1 MAIEKREITT
11 ELQEAYIDYAMSV
24 IVSRALPDVRDGMKP
39 VQRRI
44 LWAMWDSGLTHLA
57 KTRKSANVVG
67 ETMARYHPHGDSSIY
82 DAMARMVQDWSLRYP
97 LITGQGNFG
106 CFTKDTK
113 VKLTDGRDL
122 SFGELVEEYK
132 LGKKHYAY
140 TVNSNGLIAVAEIKK
155 PRLTKKNADLIK
167 ITLDNGEEI
176 KCTPNH
182 RFMLLD
188 GSYKEAKDLQAKE
201 SLMPL
206 YQKLS
211 TKQDRLNRDGYLLI
225 YQNKKGEWVPAHH
238 LSDNYNLAAGK
249 YSISAGRVR
258 HHTDFNKLNNNPDNV
273 VRIGWGDHWKVHYQH
288 ASNLHKNPG
297 YREKIAAG
305 RNKFWADPENIKR
318 SAKRMSNRNMENW
331 RNPEYRKAMSKILSE
346 VNKKYIQDHPEKKA
360 EFSQRATRTLKRL
373 WQNPV
378 YKQLFHEKIVAANK
392 KRITNNTG
400 KVKFLKICKKVLS
413 DFQFLDKELYEQMRN
428 QLYGYGRAT
437 SWETGLEK
445 YYENDP
451 NLILHELNKNHKV
464 VNVELLGEHEDVY
477 DLTIDKT
484 HNFALASGVFVHNSI
499 DGDSP
504 AAMRYTEAKLSK
516 ISEEMLFDIEKETVD
531 WQPNYDATR
540 QEPRVLPAKLPNL
553 LLNGTVGIAVGMATN
568 IPPHNLS
575 EVADAVLHFADNPD
589 ADTDDLLKFVKGP
602 DFPTGGIIFDQ
613 KAIRETYISGRGPI
627 LSRAKADIQE
637 RKNRQFDIIITEIP
651 YQVNKSELIKHMAEL
666 VQNKKIEGIR
676 DIRDESDRDGLRIV
690 VEMKTDVNPQKI
702 LNQLYQYTALQK
714 YFHMNMIALADGIQ
728 PQLMTLKDVIS
739 AYFEHRK
746 KVIRRRTEF
755 DLKKAKERAHILEG
769 LSKALSVIDKIIATI
784 KKSKDRNDAHQNLV
798 KQFKLSDVQASAIL
812 EIRLQTL
819 AALERKKIDDELKE
833 KMELIKELE
842 LILKSPVKIVG
853 IIKNDVKEIKEKY
866 GGERKTAVVAGGI
879 KTFSDEDLVP
889 EEEAVIAL
897 SAGGYIK
904 RLPPDAFKAQK
915 RGGKGL
921 IGSDVSEDDFIAQ
934 FFGARTHDNILFF
947 TDRGRVFQTKVYEI
961 PPASRTSKGR
971 AIHNFLELPSEEN
984 VSAVVNYSDSPRSA
998 GEAGKKE
1005 AAEGKYLIMVTKNGI
1020 IKKTSLDDFRNI
1032 RRTGIIA
1039 IKLSAQGGSA
1049 SGGKK
1054 GDSLKWVRLS
1064 SGNDQVI
1071 LGTKNGQAI
1080 RFKETQA
1087 RPMSRTAAGI
1097 RAIRLKKNDEV
1108 SGFDIIR
1115 DSKAQM
1121 VNGQLSDNKQLAI
1134 SNMRVLVV
1142 MANGFGKQTGLKE
1155 YKLQNR
1161 GGSGIKTANIT
1172 AKTGQL
1178 VATQIITEQIE
1189 LLALSE
1195 KGQVIRTKLSEVR
1208 MTGRSAQGVRIMNLK
1223 AGDKVAGIV
1232 VI

>member
-1 MAIEKREITT
+1 MSIQKREITT
-11 ELQEAYIDYAMSV
+11 ELQESYLNYAMSV
-24 IVSRALPDVRDGMKP
+24 IVSRALPDVRDGLKP

-67 ETMARYHPHGDSSIY
+67 ETMARYHPHGDTSIY
-82 DAMARMVQDWSLRYP
+82 DALARMVQDWSLRYP
-97 LITGQGNFG
+97 LVTGQGNFG

-155 PRLTKKNADLIK
+155 PRLTIKNADLIK
-167 ITLDNGEEI
+167 VTLDNGEEI

-182 RFMLLD
+182 RFMLLN
-188 GSYKEAKDLQAKE
+188 GSYDEAKDLLPGE

-225 YQNKKGEWVPAHH
+225 YQNKKDEWVPAHH
-238 LSDNYNLAAGK
+238 LADNYNLTAGK
-249 YSISAGRVR
+249 YLKSAGRVR
-258 HHTDFNKLNNNPDNV
+258 HHIDFNKLNNNPNNIARV
-273 VRIGWGDHWKVHYQH
+273 GWGEHWKIHYEQ
-288 ASNLHKNPG
+288 ASSQHKNLE
-297 YREKIAAG
+297 YREKIADG
-305 RNKFWADPENIKR
+305 RKTFWSDPESRKKYSER
-318 SAKRMSNRNMENW
+318 LSERNRKNW
-331 RNPEYRKAMSKILSE
+331 QDPVYREKMRQFLSE
-346 VNKKYIQDHPEKKA
+346 VNKKYIQDHPEKRIILS
-360 EFSQRATRTLKRL
+360 ERATRTLKKL
-373 WQNPV
+373 WQNPS
-378 YKQLFHEKIVAANK
+378 YRQLFHEKIVAANK

-400 KVKFLKICKKVLS
+400 RVKFLKICKKILS
-413 DFQFLDKELYEQMRN
+413 DFQSLDKELYERTRN

-445 YYENDP
+445 YYDNDP
-451 NLILHELNKNHKV
+451 NLVLHELNKNHKV
-464 VNVELLGEHEDVY
+464 VRVELLNEREDVY

-516 ISEEMLFDIEKETVD
+516 ISEEILVDIEKETVD
-531 WQPNYDATR
+531 WQSNYDSTR

-553 LLNGTVGIAVGMATN
+553 LLNGTIGIAVGMATN
-568 IPPHNLS
+568 IPPHNLG

-627 LSRAKADIQE
+627 LARAKADIQE
-637 RKNRQFDIIITEIP
+637 RKRQPARPGESGRSGGFDIIITEIP
-651 YQVNKSELIKHMAEL
+651 YQVNKSELIKHVAEL
-666 VQNKKIEGIR
+666 VQNKRIEGIR
-676 DIRDESDRDGLRIV
+676 DIRDESDREGLRVV
-690 VEMKTDVNPQKI
+690 VELKTDVNPQKI
-702 LNQLYQYTALQK
+702 LNQLYQYTDLQK

-746 KVIRRRTEF
+746 KIIKRRTEF
-755 DLKKAKERAHILEG
+755 NLKKAKERAHILEG
-769 LSKALSVIDKIIATI
+769 LARALDVIDKIIATI
-784 KKSKDRNDAHQNLV
+784 KKSADKNDAHKNLV
-798 KQFKLSDVQASAIL
+798 KQFKLSDIQANAIL
-812 EIRLQTL
+812 EMRLQTL

-833 KMELIKELE
+833 KLALIKDLE
-842 LILKSPVKIVG
+842 LILKSPAKMVG
-853 IIKNDVKEIKEKY
+853 IIKAEVKELKEKY
-866 GGERKTAVVAGGI
+866 GDGRKTAVVSGGI

-889 EEEAVIAL
+889 EEEAVITL

-921 IGSDVSEDDFIAQ
+921 IGSEVGEEDFITQ

-961 PPASRTSKGR
+961 PAASRVSKGR
-971 AIHNFLELPSEEN
+971 AIHNFLELPSHEN
-984 VSAVVNYSDSPRSA
+984 VSAVVSYADKRGLETRINADKTEKNQRESA
-998 GEAGKKE
+998 PHLRESAF
-1005 AAEGKYLIMVTKNGI
+1005 LIMITKNGI
-1020 IKKTSLDDFRNI
+1020 IKKTPLDDFKNI
-1032 RRTGIIA
+1032 RRNGIIA
-1039 IKLSAQGGSA
+1039 ISL
-1049 SGGKK
+1049 KK
-1054 GDSLKWVRLS
+1054 GDSLKWARLS
-1064 SGNDQVI
+1064 GGNDQII

-1087 RPMSRTAAGI
+1087 RPMSRTAGGI
-1097 RAIRLKKNDEV
+1097 RAIKLKKNDEV
-1108 SGFDIIR
+1108 AGFDIIK
-1115 DSKAQM
+1115 SETKEAK
-1121 VNGQLSDNKQLAI
+1121 VLA
-1134 SNMRVLVV
+1134 V
-1142 MANGFGKQTGLKE
+1142 MANGFGKQTPLKE
-1155 YKLQNR
+1155 YKIQNR
-1161 GGSGIKTANIT
+1161 GGSGIKIANIT
-1172 AKTGQL
+1172 SKTGVL
-1178 VATQIITEQIE
+1178 IATQVLTEQME

-1195 KGQVIRTKLSEVR
+1195 KGQVIRTNLSGVR

-1223 AGDKVAGIV
+1223 SGDKLAGIV